1 METQIKK
8 TIKDS
13 VPESHPAAFAPQL
26 YMDDLSSAI
35 EFYKSAFGA
44 IELRRLSNP
53 DGSVHVAEMSIPP
66 ALFRLHQEVSRVR
79 EYSPDTLEGT
89 TVVIGL
95 LVDDPDRMAANAVAA
110 GGKEISPVKDYD
122 YGYRQGTI
130 QDPFGHHWLL
140 EKRIEKSI
148 PGVAGRKDTKQR

>member
-1 METQIKK
+1 M
-8 TIKDS
+8 KDP
-13 VPESHPAAFAPQL
+13 VIESHPAAFAPQL
-26 YMDDLSSAI
+26 YMEDLPRAI

-44 IELRRLSNP
+44 IEVRRLFNP

-95 LVDDPDRMAANAVAA
+95 LVDDPDEMVANALAA
-110 GGKEISPVKDYD
+110 GGREISPVKDYE
-122 YGYRQGTI
+122 YGYRQGII

-140 EKRIEKSI
+140 EKHIEKDKKEYYK
-148 PGVAGRKDTKQR
+148 RKDAKAQR

>member
-1 METQIKK
+1 M
-8 TIKDS
+8 KDP
-13 VPESHPAAFAPQL
+13 VLESHAAAFAPQL
-26 YMDDLSSAI
+26 YMEDLPRAI

-44 IELRRLSNP
+44 IEVRRLFNP

-66 ALFRLHQEVSRVR
+66 ALFRLHQEVSRTR

-95 LVDDPDRMAANAVAA
+95 LVDDPDEMAANALAA
-110 GGKEISPVKDYD
+110 GGKEISPVKDYEH
-122 YGYRQGTI
+122 GYRQGTI

-140 EKRIEKSI
+140 EKRVEKDMRAI
-148 PGVAGRKDTKQR
+148 TNRKDAKAQR

>member
-1 METQIKK
+1 M
-8 TIKDS
+8 KDP

-26 YMDDLSSAI
+26 YMEDLSSAI

-44 IELRRLSNP
+44 IELRRFSNP
-53 DGSVHVAEMSIPP
+53 DGSIHVAEMSIPP

-95 LVDDPDRMAANAVAA
+95 LVDDPDGMAANAVAA
-110 GGKEISPVKDYD
+110 GGKEISPVRDYD
-122 YGYRQGTI
+122 HGYRQGTI

-140 EKRIEKSI
+140 EKHIGKDMRAII
-148 PGVAGRKDTKQR
+148 NRKDAKAQR

>member
-1 METQIKK
+1 MKK
-8 TIKDS
+8 NKPENSS
-13 VPESHPAAFAPQL
+13 VTFTPQL
-26 YMDDLSSAI
+26 YMEDLSRAI

-44 IELRRLSNP
+44 IELRRFSNP

-66 ALFRLHQEVSRVR
+66 ALFRLHQEVSRAR

-95 LVDDPDRMAANAVAA
+95 RVDDPDEVAANALAA
-110 GGKEISPVKDYD
+110 GGREISPMKNYD

-130 QDPFGHHWLL
+130 QDPFGHHWL
-140 EKRIEKSI
+140 IEKSI
-148 PGVAGRKDTKQR
+148 DAKSK

>member
-1 METQIKK
+1 M
-8 TIKDS
+8 KDS
-13 VPESHPAAFAPQL
+13 VPGSHHAAFAPQL
-26 YMDDLSSAI
+26 YMDDLPRAI
-35 EFYKSAFGA
+35 EFYKRAFGA
-44 IELRRLSNP
+44 IEVRRLSNP

-79 EYSPDTLEGT
+79 EYSPATLEGT

-95 LVDDPDRMAANAVAA
+95 LVQDPDAMVANAVAA

-140 EKRIEKSI
+140 EKRIEKNSREHFN
-148 PGVAGRKDTKQR
+148 RKDAKAQR

>member
-1 METQIKK
+1 M
-8 TIKDS
+8 KDP
-13 VPESHPAAFAPQL
+13 VPESHPTAFAPQL
-26 YMDDLSSAI
+26 YMEDLSSAI

-66 ALFRLHQEVSRVR
+66 ALFRLHQEVSRAR

-95 LVDDPDRMAANAVAA
+95 LVDDPDEMAANAVAA

-140 EKRIEKSI
+140 EKRIEKDKSEYFK
-148 PGVAGRKDTKQR
+148 RKDAKAKR

>member
-1 METQIKK
+1 MKNPVLENHT
-8 TIKDS
+8 
-13 VPESHPAAFAPQL
+13 AAFAPQL
-26 YMDDLSSAI
+26 YMEDLPRAI

-44 IELRRLSNP
+44 IEVRRLFNP

-66 ALFRLHQEVSRVR
+66 ALFRLHQEVSRAR

-95 LVDDPDRMAANAVAA
+95 LVDDPDEMVANALAA
-110 GGKEISPVKDYD
+110 GGKEISPVKDYE

-140 EKRIEKSI
+140 EKRIEKDLRGI
-148 PGVAGRKDTKQR
+148 TNRKDAKAQR

>member
-1 METQIKK
+1 M
-8 TIKDS
+8 KDP
-13 VPESHPAAFAPQL
+13 VLESHPATFAPQL
-26 YMDDLSSAI
+26 YMEDLSSAI

-44 IELRRLSNP
+44 IELRRLNNP

-66 ALFRLHQEVSRVR
+66 ALFRLHQEVSRAR

-95 LVDDPDRMAANAVAA
+95 IVDDPDTMVSNAVAA
-110 GGKEISPVKDYD
+110 GGKEISPVRDYE

-130 QDPFGHHWLL
+130 LDPFGHHWLL
-140 EKRIEKSI
+140 EKHIEKGKSEYFK
-148 PGVAGRKDTKQR
+148 RKDTKTQR

>member
-1 METQIKK
+1 MKNPVVEN
-8 TIKDS
+8 
-13 VPESHPAAFAPQL
+13 HAAAFAPQL
-26 YMDDLSSAI
+26 YMEDLPRAI

-44 IELRRLSNP
+44 IEVRRLFNP

-66 ALFRLHQEVSRVR
+66 ALFRLHQEVSRAR
-79 EYSPDTLEGT
+79 EYSPGTLEGT

-95 LVDDPDRMAANAVAA
+95 LVDDPDEMAANALAA
-110 GGKEISPVKDYD
+110 GGKEISPVKDYE

-140 EKRIEKSI
+140 EKQIEKAKPRI
-148 PGVAGRKDTKQR
+148 INLKDAKAQR

>member
-1 METQIKK
+1 M
-8 TIKDS
+8 KDP
-13 VPESHPAAFAPQL
+13 VPKSHPVAFAPQL
-26 YMDDLSSAI
+26 YMEDLSDAI
-35 EFYKSAFGA
+35 EFYKRAFGA
-44 IELRRLSNP
+44 IELMRLSNP

-66 ALFRLHQEVSRVR
+66 AIFMLHQEVSRAR

-95 LVDDPDRMAANAVAA
+95 IVDDPDKMTANAVAA
-110 GGKEISPVKDYD
+110 GGKEISPVRDYE

-140 EKRIEKSI
+140 EKRIEKDKSEYFK
-148 PGVAGRKDTKQR
+148 RKDAKAQR

>member
-1 METQIKK
+1 M
-8 TIKDS
+8 KDP
-13 VPESHPAAFAPQL
+13 VPESHPAVFAPQL
-26 YMDDLSSAI
+26 YMEDLSDAI
-35 EFYKSAFGA
+35 EFYKRAFGA
-44 IELRRLSNP
+44 VELRRLNNP

-66 ALFRLHQEVSRVR
+66 AIFTLHQEVSGAR

-95 LVDDPDRMAANAVAA
+95 IVDDPDRMAANAVAA
-110 GGKEISPVKDYD
+110 GGKEISPIRDYE

-140 EKRIEKSI
+140 EKRIEKDM
-148 PGVAGRKDTKQR
+148 AGIINRKGAKAQR